1 MSFLISRNSIA
12 IGLSGIASLNGAN
25 PSSWPLNLISTQAA
39 AAYSLRKL
47 KNTYTG
53 STIRVRRSLDNA
65 EADIGFTPSGDLN
78 TTALQSF
85 VGSQNLLQHSEA
97 FDNAYWGKSAS
108 SVTATNIASPIGT
121 SDAELINFLS
131 GGAVT
136 ANLTGWTAGTIAT
149 VSVWVKRASSGSASH
164 FYITTNNT
172 LTWNTGQS
180 TKVLLTNEWQR
191 VSLSGNLVTSGTSL
205 GVRFGARDIGGNVDP
220 DCVGNVE
227 MWGAQLNLG
236 NLQPY
241 SPTTRRNLLTFT
253 EAFDNPAWAKSNSTV
268 TPNTIV
274 APGGDVTADTITTNS
289 TSSPATGLYATV
301 ASTISNSTLSCFI
314 KKGDV
319 RYIAIGLWNTTGAA
333 ECGAGF
339 DLDTG
344 SVTGQGAIG
353 AGYSATNATIT
364 PVGND
369 WYRCSVTITSPAGT
383 NYPAI
388 LHRTTAYTSGAITG
402 SVPAV
407 STFTYFWGAQLE
419 ASSTATAY
427 QLVNAAWTSTRDGN
441 GFVTTWYDQ
450 SGNARNATQATA
462 ANQPMVVSAGVVVTQ
477 NNKPALSFDGSNDV
491 LSGAIPLL
499 NEHSINL
506 VTTSLASGSDLGF
519 LNYSTNTVSQAI
531 THHNGTNLY
540 CYFGSGATAVV
551 RSLALNTPAVIT
563 RTWDGTANISNAN
576 LYIQGVAGT
585 TKIGT
590 PSSADATTTLTIGRA
605 ANFATQR
612 MQELIISQSA
622 LSTADRQTLESNQGS
637 YYNITVS

>member
-1 MSFLISRNSIA
+1 MQRLTATKLYAIDSRSRKAPQNA
-12 IGLSGIASLNGAN
+12 LD
-25 PSSWPLNLISTQAA
+25 PISTTVS

-53 STIRVRRSLDNA
+53 SAIRVRRSVDNA
-65 EADIGFTPSGDLN
+65 ETDIGFTSNGDLD
-78 TTALQSF
+78 TTALSNF

-97 FDNAYWGKSAS
+97 FDNAYWSKSAS
-108 SVTATNIASPIGT
+108 FVTATNIVSPTGT

-131 GGAVT
+131 GGLIT
-136 ANLTGWTAGTIAT
+136 LNLSGWTAGTIAT
-149 VSVWVKRASSGSASH
+149 LSVWVRRASSGSASH

-172 LTWNTGQS
+172 STWNTGQA

-205 GVRFGARDIGGNVDP
+205 GVRFGSRDIAGVVDP

-253 EAFDNPAWAKSNSTV
+253 EDFDNAAWAKSNSTV
-268 TPNTIV
+268 TPNTIA

-353 AGYSATNATIT
+353 AGYSASNATIT

-407 STFTYFWGAQLE
+407 STFTYAWGAQLE
-419 ASSTATAY
+419 VGSAATEY
-427 QLVNAAWTSTRDGN
+427 QRVDSAWSATRDGN

-450 SGNARNATQATA
+450 SGNGRNATQATA
-462 ANQPMVVSAGVVVTQ
+462 ANQPSIVTAGVVNTV
-477 NNKPALSFDGSNDV
+477 NGKPVQRFNGSEWLSFSSLTLTDFATIWVSRKRDATVVSQSIILARSGLSRPYAGDDV
-491 LSGAIPLL
+491 NGVGNPNVSGAGSDIVRTTLGNTSPSGGEDALHTSYAQRIG
-499 NEHSINL
+499 NQATGGMNGQVNPNATVE
-506 VTTSLASGSDLGF
+506 TTSMI
-519 LNYSTNTVSQAI
+519 LNIIGRY
-531 THHNGTNLY
+531 TNLETFNY
-540 CYFGSGATAVV
+540 IGDLTELMMMES
-551 RSLALNTPAVIT
+551 AL
-563 RTWDGTANISNAN
+563 
-576 LYIQGVAGT
+576 
-585 TKIGT
+585 
-590 PSSADATTTLTIGRA
+590 TTT
-605 ANFATQR
+605 
-612 MQELIISQSA
+612 
-622 LSTADRQTLESNQGS
+622 DRQTLERNQGS